1 MIYPTVILMTEEWRL
16 LELDGLPGIG
26 TQTIY
31 HALGLAM
38 EKYDDI
44 ENTIVIC
51 WPKDP
56 IVCVGYHQIITEEV
70 DLDYCQK
77 NNLPVVR
84 RPLGGGAVYLD
95 DGQLF
100 YQIIANLNNKKLP
113 RSVAKLYEAVLQAP
127 IKTYREIGIPANYA
141 PVNDIEANGKKIS
154 GNGAAEV
161 GGARILTGNLIFD
174 FNFDEMVKILKVPNE
189 KFRDKIASSLR
200 ERLGTIREFLGDL
213 PDRQKVKKIL
223 IEKFEESLDISL
235 RIEKKLLPKEKE
247 IDDDLQKKYLSEEWL
262 NLIEHRRSELMEKRK
277 VKISAATQIYEAV
290 YKATGGLIRLFFE
303 VEKEFIKDMMISG
316 DFSTQPNNAPELI
329 ENALMGTLLHPKHI
343 YAAVAQ
349 VFQTEK
355 IDIPGVSP
363 DDFVKAIELS
373 VKDLF

>member
-1 MIYPTVILMTEEWRL
+1 MTEEWRL
-16 LELDGLPGIG
+16 LELDALPGIG

-51 WPKDP
+51 WPKNP
-56 IVCVGYHQIITEEV
+56 VVCVGYHQIISEEV
-70 DLDYCQK
+70 DLEYCQK

-95 DGQLF
+95 AGQLF
-100 YQIIANLNNKKLP
+100 YQIIARLDNKKLP
-113 RSVAKLYEAVLQAP
+113 HSVSKLYETVLQAP

-200 ERLGTIREFLGDL
+200 ERLGTIKGFLGKL

-247 IDDDLQKKYLSEEWL
+247 IDDELQRKYLSEDWL

-277 VKISAATQIYEAV
+277 VKISSSTQIYEAV
-290 YKATGGLIRLFFE
+290 YKAPGGLIRLFFE

-316 DFSTQPNNAPELI
+316 DFSAQPNNAPELI
-329 ENALMGTLLHPKHI
+329 ENSLIGTLLHPKHI
-343 YAAVAQ
+343 YAAVSQ
-349 VFQTEK
+349 VFQSEK
-355 IDIPGVSP
+355 VDIPGVTP
-363 DDFVKAIELS
+363 DDFVKAVELS